1 MRAIARAGRIPPCV
15 FNPYRQMSL
24 FRHLATFFFL
34 LAFFLATGG
43 VNASEGGEKA
53 EGGGKDNLH
62 TKLEPIVVNLL
73 GEGRQ
78 YVQVEM
84 VLKLAKPEID
94 EKIKVYMPVIRH
106 KMILLL
112 SSKDANQLNPI
123 EGKRKLV
130 MESKNAVNQALGL
143 TDKEGVT
150 EVLFDSFIIQ

>member
-1 MRAIARAGRIPPCV
+1 
-15 FNPYRQMSL
+15 MSL